1 MDKLLL
7 GEIYVMSD
15 RPITGNSSNSSR
27 LCGRWS
33 SVSIKTTIQ
42 RFSHKKG
49 KQLSQGKKKL
59 FPGILGHVKM
69 IHKAQGSTYYYMKG
83 NIGHSVNSNKR
94 LVLISQGQTNTLLS
108 LVKSRGK
115 GKRLNFKPSYTKVI
129 DNALKE
135 LNWMRQS

>member
-1 MDKLLL
+1 
-7 GEIYVMSD
+7 
-15 RPITGNSSNSSR
+15 
-27 LCGRWS
+27 
-33 SVSIKTTIQ
+33 
-42 RFSHKKG
+42 
-49 KQLSQGKKKL
+49 
-59 FPGILGHVKM
+59 M

-94 LVLISQGQTNTLLS
+94 LVLRSQGQTNTLLS

-135 LNWMRQS
+135 LN